1 MADPLIEPI
10 KIAGLREFTKAAK
23 AADETTGPMI
33 KGVLNDGINLV
44 LDHARPR
51 VPSKTGVARGSMKAK
66 STAREARIV
75 AGGTKAPYYPWLD
88 YGGRVGRGRTGPNT
102 GSVNRPFYG
111 GGRYLYPAYSAVRAD
126 VLRVMEKGLKDLGDQ
141 IGLEV
146 TDG

>member
-1 MADPLIEPI
+1 MSLVDPIRVE
-10 KIAGLREFTKAAK
+10 GLREFTKACK

-33 KGVLNDGINLV
+33 KGVLNDGINIV
-44 LDHARPR
+44 LNHARPR
-51 VPSKTGVARGSMKAK
+51 VPARTGVARGSMKAK

-75 AGGTKAPYYPWLD
+75 AGGNKAPYYPWLD

-111 GGRYLYPAYSAVRAD
+111 GGRYLYPAYSATRDEVAA
-126 VLRVMEKGLKDLGDQ
+126 VMQDGLVDLGKS

-146 TDG
+146 TGGQ